1 MQRKFEVKRV
11 PKVVVQGFRPGGV
24 IQPFPA
30 NQFWFVIEDEG
41 GGRHGEFDLEADAI
55 AECER
60 LNHAIGK

>member
-11 PKVVVQGFRPGGV
+11 PKVVVKGFRPGEV
-24 IQPFPA
+24 IQPSPA

-55 AECER
+55 SER
-60 LNHAIGK
+60 DRLSDAYR